1 MTDAAAH
8 TGTTLYAGFWRR
20 VIAYFIDAI
29 VLGIVM
35 GIVFGILGAI
45 AGAALSG
52 GNSDNAGGVIASLGA
67 VLYVVLIVAVWLYFA
82 LMESSSKQA
91 TLGKM
96 ALSIK
101 VTDLE
106 GHRITFGKAT
116 GRFFGKIISGMILYI
131 GYMMAGWTAKK
142 QALHDMM
149 AGTLVVRSL

>member
-1 MTDAAAH
+1 MTNTAYS
-8 TGTTLYAGFWRR
+8 GTTLYAGFWRR

-29 VLGIVM
+29 VIWVVLGVLI
-35 GIVFGILGAI
+35 GIMAV
-45 AGAALSG
+45 AGDTLV
-52 GNSDNAGGVIASLGA
+52 SDDGA
-67 VLYVVLIVAVWLYFA
+67 VNPALFLLYPLILVGIWLYFA
-82 LMESSSKQA
+82 LMESSASQA

-106 GHRITFGKAT
+106 GRRIGFGRAT
-116 GRFFGKIISGMILYI
+116 GRWFGKFISGAILYI
-131 GYMMAGWTAKK
+131 GFMMAGWTAKK